1 MFTPIRLIQPQ
12 TSEQRQAI
20 QNLVQEL
27 QRISPQLTSTSE
39 TWSDSVPFGLH
50 VESDDSEL
58 GSLTRI
64 DEDSRSG
71 RHSTS
76 HHRSRSRGSSMSDSD
91 EWAGLDSS
99 AAHSAMSLVA
109 LGLALVAAVSS
120 L

>member
-1 MFTPIRLIQPQ
+1 MFTPILSFALNALFQ
-12 TSEQRQAI
+12 TTS
-20 QNLVQEL
+20 
-27 QRISPQLTSTSE
+27 STSTSE

-50 VESDDSEL
+50 MESDDSEL